1 MQYLAQADIKV
12 STRVR
17 YRFLLERHIL
27 PHLGHISVSRL
38 TAKELSAFLLHMRS
52 EGRLDGKGGLS
63 AKTVRDIA
71 VLIKTMLRYA
81 QREYHCSCDALTAH
95 LPACTQ
101 KQIEV
106 FSEAEL
112 AVLGK
117 ALSPSDRISTAVMLA
132 LYAGLRVGEI
142 CALRVGGY
150 RCALWY
156 AFYRPFRSADHAE
169 REIAAS
175 GGSSEKRKLGTGHSA
190 TP

>member
-12 STRVR
+12 STRAR

-52 EGRLDGKGGLS
+52 AGRLDGKGGLS

-101 KQIEV
+101 NRLKC
-106 FSEAEL
+106 FP
-112 AVLGK
+112 K
-117 ALSPSDRISTAVMLA
+117 LSWLC
-132 LYAGLRVGEI
+132 LEK
-142 CALRVGGY
+142 
-150 RCALWY
+150 
-156 AFYRPFRSADHAE
+156 PFR
-169 REIAAS
+169 RQIALAQRLCSHCMPACAWARSVRFAPGTLMRSPVRFLSTVPFS
-175 GGSSEKRKLGTGHSA
+175 GSR
-190 TP
+190 